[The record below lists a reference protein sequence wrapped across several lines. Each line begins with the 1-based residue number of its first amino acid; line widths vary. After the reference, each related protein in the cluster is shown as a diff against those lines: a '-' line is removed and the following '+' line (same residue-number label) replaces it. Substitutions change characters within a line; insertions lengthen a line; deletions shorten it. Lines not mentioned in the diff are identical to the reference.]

1 MKKIWRVGLAF
12 GVQWDYCEDVCRG
25 VDEYNRQRGPFHF
38 MLDRCGEFDFRT
50 ASERKDIDGIIIHQP
65 YRDNSIGAVNC
76 RARLPVVSVEGEESQ
91 ISPWQVLPGDE
102 AVGEM
107 VAEEFLERVFKHF
120 AYCTYFPESGNERQR
135 NQWDQ
140 NRMNGFLA
148 AVSAVCPAPS
158 VYRTDVSEWG
168 QCQGDRKC
176 PLAQWLLTLPKPVGI
191 MAATDLRARHVMLA
205 AEANGI
211 RVPEEVA
218 VIGVNNEK
226 WTEIGG
232 RGISSVELD
241 GFRAG
246 YVAMELLQKRMEGQ
260 DIPPERIRIPPR
272 RLITRE
278 SSDIMVSNDPDVALA
293 LQFISKHAAAGIGVR
308 EVVDAVALSRRSLE
322 RRFHESLNRSI
333 LDIIRTVQIQQS
345 KKLLGD
351 EDMPLPR
358 VAKSSGF
365 TSAKSLGEIFHR
377 MTGMT
382 PSAYRAAMQQSSQT
396 ELRV

>member
-1 MKKIWRVGLAF
+1 MKKIWQVGLAVF
-12 GVQWDYCEDVCRG
+12 SQYRYCDDVLRG
-25 VDEYNRQRGPFHF
+25 VDEYNREHGPFHF
-38 MLDRCGEFDFRT
+38 MFDHSGDIDFQT
-50 ASERKDIDGIIIHQP
+50 NSERKDIDGIIVRQP
-65 YRDNSIGAVNC
+65 CGDRSFSPGNSL
-76 RARLPVVSVEGEESQ
+76 ARRPVVSVEGEESQ
-91 ISPWQVLPGDE
+91 ISPWQVLPDDK

-107 VAEEFLERVFKHF
+107 VAEEFLERAFKHF
-120 AYCTYFPESGNERQR
+120 AYCTYYGVRGIIG
-135 NQWDQ
+135 QWDQ
-140 NRMNGFLA
+140 KRLNGFLA

-168 QCQGDRKC
+168 QCQSDRTG
-176 PLAQWLLTLPKPVGI
+176 PLAQWLLALPKPVGI
-191 MAATDLRARHVMLA
+191 MAASDQRARHVVLA

-241 GFRAG
+241 GVRAG
-246 YVAMELLQKRMEGQ
+246 YVAMELLHKRMEGQ

-272 RLITRE
+272 RLFTRQ
-278 SSDIMVSNDPDVALA
+278 SSDIMVSNDPDVSLA
-293 LQFISKHAAAGIGVR
+293 LQFISKHATAGIGVR
-308 EVVDAVALSRRSLE
+308 EVVAAVALSRRSLE
-322 RRFHESLNRSI
+322 HRFQASLNRSI
-333 LDIIRTVQIQQS
+333 MEIIRSVQIQRS

-365 TSAKSLGEIFHR
+365 TTAKSLGQIFHR

-382 PSAYRAAMQQSSQT
+382 PSAYRAAMQQSNPA
-396 ELRV
+396 ELHA